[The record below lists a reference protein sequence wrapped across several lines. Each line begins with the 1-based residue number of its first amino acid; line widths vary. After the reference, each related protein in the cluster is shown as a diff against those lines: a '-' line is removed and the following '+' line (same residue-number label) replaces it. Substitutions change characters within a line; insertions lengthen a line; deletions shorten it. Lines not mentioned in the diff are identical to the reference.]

1 MMDKW
6 NQLRHEL
13 GWQGITGIVLLL
25 LGMLASNTIS
35 KPVEEQAAQVREQV
49 AAQDTR
55 TALGAEMQ
63 RQANSSPAAMLEKFY
78 EFFTSDQ
85 DTTDYLA
92 KIYSLAQSNGLVLR
106 KGDYKVTRNQG
117 ERITQYQISLPVTGG
132 YNPIRSFAADVLDE
146 VPTLSLD
153 QIRFERKHANDS
165 TVDAEIIFTLYMYME
180 QPNEK
185 NTQK

>member
-13 GWQGITGIVLLL
+13 GWQGISGIVLLL
-25 LGMLASNTIS
+25 IGMLASNTVLQ
-35 KPVEEQAAQVREQV
+35 PVEKQTAQVREQV
-49 AAQDTR
+49 SAQDTR

-63 RQANSSPAAMLEKFY
+63 RQVNSSPAAMLGKFY

-92 KIYSLAQSNGLVLR
+92 KIYSLAQSNGLVLK

-117 ERITQYQISLPVTGG
+117 ERITQYQISLPLTGG

-146 VPTLSLD
+146 IPTLSLD
-153 QIRFERKHANDS
+153 QIRFERKQANDT
-165 TVDAEIIFTLYMYME
+165 TVEAEVIFTLYRS
-180 QPNEK
+180 NHEK
-185 NTQK
+185 NAQE